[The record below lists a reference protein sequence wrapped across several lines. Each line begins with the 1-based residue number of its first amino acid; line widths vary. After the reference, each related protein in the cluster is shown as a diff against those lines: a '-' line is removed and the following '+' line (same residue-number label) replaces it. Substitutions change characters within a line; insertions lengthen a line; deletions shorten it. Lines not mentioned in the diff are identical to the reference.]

1 MESGAGGRSHGSSG
15 SSHHRTSQ
23 PVAPSTMTLRRQ
35 NQKKPG
41 FIVPNSSATASATT
55 GSCDSSAALALMV
68 AGRDPVETGGRTT
81 RAGTGS
87 ERGVESEADKGP
99 GTGDSRSCTRH
110 TALEDGSSSE
120 LKGRRL
126 NEGQQ
131 LYATQQQQQQQSH
144 HQVDTSSH
152 PLSQSQSQSQS
163 QARVIVSGSSAPAAR
178 TPGSTSTERRLPKI
192 ILKVKAPT

>member
-1 MESGAGGRSHGSSG
+1 MFGWMESAGGRSHGSSG
-15 SSHHRTSQ
+15 STYHRTSQ

-68 AGRDPVETGGRTT
+68 AGRDPVGSGGRTT
-81 RAGTGS
+81 RAGMGS

-126 NEGQQ
+126 NEEQQ
-131 LYATQQQQQQQSH
+131 LYATQQLQSH
-144 HQVDTSSH
+144 QQVDTSSH
-152 PLSQSQSQSQS
+152 PQSQS
-163 QARVIVSGSSAPAAR
+163 QARLIVSGSSAPAAR
-178 TPGSTSTERRLPKI
+178 APGSTSTERRLPKI